1 MLVKGVGFDVRGA
14 VEKVFWNLVLL
25 AGYVFA
31 GEARG
36 SRLRRPMGEERT
48 VGAWYQRHGEAARH
62 LLMVALFSTVVV
74 GGFELTRSWL
84 ADLTC
89 FVLDLASI
97 VLTAPLVY

>member
-1 MLVKGVGFDVRGA
+1 M
-14 VEKVFWNLVLL
+14 VLL

-36 SRLRRPMGEERT
+36 SRLRRPMGEEKT

-74 GGFELTRSWL
+74 GGFEGSP
-84 ADLTC
+84 DLGDGPISSACTPRNSSTGFSEAHGAGC
-89 FVLDLASI
+89 SAHSALHMRLPA
-97 VLTAPLVY
+97 